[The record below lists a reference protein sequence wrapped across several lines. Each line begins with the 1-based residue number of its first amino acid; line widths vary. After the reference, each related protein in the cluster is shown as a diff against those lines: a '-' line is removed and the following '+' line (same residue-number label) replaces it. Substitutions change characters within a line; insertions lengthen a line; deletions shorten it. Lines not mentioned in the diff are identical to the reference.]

1 MQYLPLNRKPRLN
14 WKPRLAVL
22 LSLWYLVAPL
32 HHVVAQDLD
41 ALVQESRELILEAMQ
56 EERYP
61 GLSVAVSIAGETIW
75 AEGFG
80 YADIENQIP
89 IDVHSQFRIGSISK
103 PFTAAALA
111 QLYTAGEIDI
121 DAPIQAYVPSFPQKD
136 WTVTT
141 RQLGGHLAGIRHYR
155 GDEMMS
161 NVHYPTLEG
170 GLSIF
175 KDDPLEFEPG
185 SKYQY
190 SSYGWNLIS
199 AAIEGASGER
209 FLEYVSLTV
218 FDPLSMS
225 DTEPDFSTRNI
236 DGRVAFYDKDEDG
249 NPTLSPDVD
258 NSYKWAGGG
267 FLSTPTDILKFAN
280 AHLSDDFLDA
290 KGRSLLFSRQK
301 TNDGE
306 STNYGFGW
314 GVRND
319 TAGRLLLGHTG
330 GSVGGTSIFQ
340 MNADNDIVVALT
352 INQSRANLSVG
363 RQIMQLFLD
372 AFDE

>member
-1 MQYLPLNRKPRLN
+1 MQSYPLNWKTRLN
-14 WKPRLAVL
+14 WKPGLAVL
-22 LSLWYLVAPL
+22 LSVWVLVAPTEYT
-32 HHVVAQDLD
+32 VAQDVD
-41 ALVQESRELILEAMQ
+41 ALIAQSRALVLEAMQ

-61 GLSVAVSIAGETIW
+61 GVSVAVSIAGETIW

-111 QLYTAGEIDI
+111 HLYSAGEIDI
-121 DAPIQAYVPSFPQKD
+121 DAPVQTYVPSFPEKD

-155 GDEMMS
+155 GNEMRS
-161 NVHYPTLEG
+161 NVHYPTVEG

-199 AAIEGASGER
+199 AAIEGASGEP
-209 FLEYVSLTV
+209 FLEFVSSTV

-225 DTEPDFSTRNI
+225 DTEPDFSTRDI

-267 FLSTPTDILKFAN
+267 FLSTRTDILKFAN
-280 AHLSDDFLDA
+280 GHLSGDFLSPE
-290 KGRSLLFSRQK
+290 GRSLLFSRQK

-306 STNYGFGW
+306 RTNYGFGW

-319 TAGRLLLGHTG
+319 EAGRLLLGHTG

-352 INQSRANLSVG
+352 VNQSRANLSVG